1 MMGRIRPRNLRQ
13 QVIVESKKRD
23 MAFLAIITL
32 VLFYLVAVLIFGGPG
47 LIKYNTLNKTK
58 KRLEAEIKYIE
69 KENKILKAQI
79 NALKED
85 TFYIEKHARE
95 EFGLAKSD
103 EYIFQFQENVK

>member
-13 QVIVESKKRD
+13 QVIAESKKRD
-23 MAFLAIITL
+23 MVFFAIITL
-32 VLFYLVAVLIFGGPG
+32 ALFYLGAVLIFGNPG
-47 LIKYNTLNKTK
+47 LIKYNALDKTK
-58 KRLEAEIKYIE
+58 KKLEAEVKHIE
-69 KENKILKAQI
+69 RENEILKAQI

-103 EYIFQFQENVK
+103 EYIFQFQNDKN

>member
-1 MMGRIRPRNLRQ
+1 MMGKIRPRNLRQ

-23 MAFLAIITL
+23 MFLFVIITL
-32 VLFYLVAVLIFGGPG
+32 VISYLGIVLIFGNPG
-47 LIKYNTLNKTK
+47 FIKYNELNKTK
-58 KRLEAEIKYIE
+58 KKLEAEIKHIE

-85 TFYIEKHARE
+85 AFYIEKYARE